1 MAFNTFTLNQLRKE
15 FSLDISRQPDLFTAV
30 SSVPISDFLR
40 VALSK
45 YTDVALRSGSEKARS
60 ELLIAPILVEVYE
73 RMLDR
78 VNLFSGVEFKVD
90 EAKGL
95 SGFCDF
101 IFTLAPLAIDIQS
114 PVISVVEAKKED
126 IIAGIPQCL
135 AELVAAQIYNA
146 ADGKPLESLYGVVTN
161 GEGWK
166 FLQLRGIQALIDDDF
181 YYLDNVDKIVGIMLS
196 MLQ

>member
-1 MAFNTFTLNQLRKE
+1 MAYNTFTLNQLRKE
-15 FSLDISRQPDLFTAV
+15 YGLVIARQPDLFTAV
-30 SSVPISDFLR
+30 PPVPISDFLR
-40 VALSK
+40 LALTK
-45 YTDVALRSGSEKARS
+45 HKDVALRSGSEKARS
-60 ELLIAPILVEVYE
+60 ELLIAPVLIEVYE
-73 RMLDR
+73 RTQDR
-78 VNLFSGVEFKVD
+78 ANLFSGVEFKVD
-90 EAKGL
+90 ESRGL

-101 IFTLAPLAIDIQS
+101 LFTLAPLAIDIQA

-146 ADGKPLESLYGVVTN
+146 AEGQTLETLYGVVTN

-166 FLQLRGIQALIDDDF
+166 FLRLRGTHAMIDDDF
-181 YYLDNVDKIVGIMLS
+181 YYLDNVEKIVGIVLS